1 MKVLITGGAG
11 FIGGHLAASLA
22 ADGHRVD
29 ILDSFARGVRDA
41 FIDALVQG
49 HDGRVRVMSGDLLAA
64 DSLAS
69 ADTDYD
75 VIYHLAAIIGVQHVL
90 KRPYAVLTANVEMT
104 DRVLALAT
112 RQAALKRFVFAST
125 SEVYA
130 GTLLNG
136 SLPIPT
142 PEAAPIVLPGLDQ
155 PRTSYMLSKLYG
167 EAMCHASGVPV
178 SIVRPHN
185 VYGPR
190 MGMSHVIPELLQRAH
205 RAADGAVLEVFSID
219 HTRTFC
225 YVDDA
230 VSQVR
235 AIAESRDAAGVA
247 VNVGTSQPECSIG
260 ELARLVVA
268 ATGRN
273 LRIAAGP
280 TTEGSPSRRCPDT
293 SLVDRLSGITTRVA
307 LADGI
312 ARTYAWY
319 KETVFASGGSGAI

>member
-29 ILDSFARGVRDA
+29 IVDSFARGVRDA
-41 FIDALVQG
+41 FIDALVTG
-49 HDGRVRVMSGDLLAA
+49 HGGRVRLKAADLLQPDGLADA
-64 DSLAS
+64 DS
-69 ADTDYD
+69 DYD
-75 VIYHLAAIIGVQHVL
+75 GIYHLAAIIGVQHVL
-90 KRPYAVLTANVEMT
+90 KRPYAVLAANVEMT
-104 DRVLALAT
+104 DRVLALAR
-112 RQAALKRFVFAST
+112 RQTSLTRFVFAST

-136 SLPIPT
+136 LLPIPT
-142 PEAAPIVLPGLDQ
+142 PESAPIVLPGLDQ

-167 EAMCHASGVPV
+167 EAMCHASGVPI

-190 MGMSHVIPELLQRAH
+190 MGMSHVIPELLKRAH
-205 RAADGAVLEVFSID
+205 DSADGAMLEVFSVD

-230 VSQVR
+230 VMQIR
-235 AIAESRDAAGVA
+235 AVAESADAVGAA
-247 VNVGTSQPECSIG
+247 VNIGTSQPECTIG
-260 ELARLVVA
+260 ELARLVVQ
-268 ATGRN
+268 ATGRQ
-273 LRIAAGP
+273 LHIKAGP

-293 SLVDRLSGITTRVA
+293 TLIDRLSGVRTRVS

-319 KETVFASGGSGAI
+319 KEAVFATGGSSAV